1 MRPGA
6 DRTKKKPN
14 RYRKKIKFVRFSKFI
29 RIFVTDKEQL
39 QTEPPLR
46 AFHPNETM
54 QHKKTYLQRL
64 LAIYVAFFAV
74 LLAALGHEVIPDFFR
89 GHQDGMAISGE
100 LVREFDP
107 QKPRA
112 IYLLFD
118 IPITEAVP
126 AAVETA
132 DSTRRITACPTQL
145 RVQVDEPAAGRSI
158 FGLAFEMIGGSKWFY
173 ALTLLNV
180 LAYLAIIILMWLI
193 IRSVRRSIREETPIG
208 RADVW
213 RLRTIALLT
222 IVSELFSS
230 LWNWGMARNAARLL
244 TDTAYT
250 VDASFDLSYGVI
262 MMGILLLFA
271 AEIFAIGRDLGEE
284 QRLTI

>member
-1 MRPGA
+1 MSPIRNNCKPKPRLGA
-6 DRTKKKPN
+6 L
-14 RYRKKIKFVRFSKFI
+14 Y
-29 RIFVTDKEQL
+29 
-39 QTEPPLR
+39 
-46 AFHPNETM
+46 PNETM

-107 QKPRA
+107 QEPRA

-118 IPITEAVP
+118 IPISEAAA

-132 DSTRRITACPTQL
+132 DTTRHITACPTQL
-145 RVQVDEPAAGRSI
+145 RLQVDEPAAGRSI

-173 ALTLLNV
+173 ALTMLNV
-180 LAYLAIIILMWLI
+180 LAYLAIIVLMWLI
-193 IRSVRRSIREETPIG
+193 ISSVRRSIREERPIG

-222 IVSELFSS
+222 IVSELFAS

-244 TDTAYT
+244 AETPYT